1 MPRKNLTAK
10 SVDKR
15 YDKMSLE
22 EVEEL
27 FKDGTEE
34 EKKEYIAYITRKA
47 HQARSL
53 FNAGHRKKSSV
64 NIDEINREWE
74 EKKKNNV
81 PEEKEIID
89 FDNFELNASE
99 VKDAEEMKNNET
111 SSSDKLTNQTKEFRK
126 KYKIDINTVI
136 DSLETV
142 VKGVK
147 SKVVLT
153 KYKGPKRYYD
163 SIIDDKSKS
172 AFYINYKNIY
182 KTNLSKAL
190 KTVAKNKTLKSDAKS
205 IADFTNSYDYIVR
218 HNLLSRTNVMAPSL
232 GGITKKEFVKMID
245 NIFAIKYT
253 DDNVFN
259 DYLTSNDEAI
269 ESLKT
274 KEVNEIF
281 DKGYTSFVEVLK
293 NSKFEED
300 VNLRTERSMESI
312 AKIYNTLSRVSNG
325 HGFWY
330 SLFHPSQIN
339 KEKQVMDVI
348 KKTTIAVFKKD
359 GNNMSVDQFNDYL
372 GQKLTLKPCIVFSDN
387 NPLVSLYNVKSTTGL
402 EDIKEDD
409 ILEEE
414 AELEEEN
421 ERRPIDVSNDAK
433 ENNINTN
440 SINIINEANVV
451 KDKENVK

>member
-1 MPRKNLTAK
+1 
-10 SVDKR
+10 
-15 YDKMSLE
+15 
-22 EVEEL
+22 
-27 FKDGTEE
+27 
-34 EKKEYIAYITRKA
+34 
-47 HQARSL
+47 
-53 FNAGHRKKSSV
+53 
-64 NIDEINREWE
+64 
-74 EKKKNNV
+74 
-81 PEEKEIID
+81 
-89 FDNFELNASE
+89 
-99 VKDAEEMKNNET
+99 MKNNKI

-136 DSLETV
+136 DNLETV

-190 KTVAKNKTLKSDAKS
+190 KTVAKNRTLKSDTKS

-259 DYLTSNDEAI
+259 DYLTCNDEAI
-269 ESLKT
+269 ESMKT
-274 KEVNEIF
+274 KEINTVF
-281 DKGYTSFVEVLK
+281 DKAYTSFVEVLK
-293 NSKFEED
+293 NSKLEED
-300 VNLRTERSMESI
+300 PNLRTEISMESI
-312 AKIYNTLSRVSNG
+312 AKIYNTLSRVSNS

-359 GNNMSVDQFNDYL
+359 GNNMTVDQFNDYL
-372 GQKLTLKPCIVFSDN
+372 GQKITLKPYIVISDN

-402 EDIKEDD
+402 EDINEDD
-409 ILEEE
+409 IVEEE

-421 ERRPIDVSNDAK
+421 ERKPIDVSNDVK

-440 SINIINEANVV
+440 SINIINEDDIV